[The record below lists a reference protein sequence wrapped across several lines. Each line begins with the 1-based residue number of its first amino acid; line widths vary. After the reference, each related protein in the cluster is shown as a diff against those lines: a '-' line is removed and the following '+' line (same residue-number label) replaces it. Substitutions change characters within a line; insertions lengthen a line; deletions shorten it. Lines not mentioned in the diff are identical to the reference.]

1 MLNAYNARLRQY
13 VIAKVYLDKLEFSII
28 SGARI
33 IDEFGY
39 KECPRGG

>member
-1 MLNAYNARLRQY
+1 MLSAYNSKLRDY
-13 VIAKVYLDKLEFSII
+13 VVSNGYLTKSSYSTI

-39 KECPRGG
+39 KECPKR

>member
-1 MLNAYNARLRQY
+1 MLNAYNSKLRQY
-13 VIAKVYLDKLEFSII
+13 VVAHGYLNKLEFSAI

-39 KECPRGG
+39 RECLRR